1 MSMRAKVGSK
11 MAILL
16 ATLLVIAIIQVL
28 PQVSLPETAF
38 HGDSAPTVAKSRFI
52 AASSLVVLL
61 PKTGFILLASVRP
74 GASDFLASVVHPVHE
89 SRSILF
95 SALLC

>member
-1 MSMRAKVGSK
+1 MRVKVGSK

-16 ATLLVIAIIQVL
+16 AMLLVIAIIQVL
-28 PQVSLPETAF
+28 PQVKLPETAF
-38 HGDSAPTVAKSRFI
+38 HGDSAPTVTKSRFI

-61 PKTGFILLASVRP
+61 PKIGFTLLASVRP
-74 GASDFLASVVHPVHE
+74 AASDFLASVVHPVKEYH
-89 SRSILF
+89 SILF